1 MHAVLMVFVL
11 CLAGYC
17 QLAKAGTKSKS
28 HSVSGT
34 LDRYDGKHIPYT
46 ISLEDN
52 AKLEAG
58 LPVQFPRIRAAFA
71 VQG

>member
-1 MHAVLMVFVL
+1 MHAVLVVFVL
-11 CLAGYC
+11 CLVGYC
-17 QLAKAGTKSKS
+17 GLAEAGTKSKP
-28 HSVSGT
+28 HSVPGT

-58 LPVQFPRIRAAFA
+58 LPVRFIPPLGFL
-71 VQG
+71 VQP